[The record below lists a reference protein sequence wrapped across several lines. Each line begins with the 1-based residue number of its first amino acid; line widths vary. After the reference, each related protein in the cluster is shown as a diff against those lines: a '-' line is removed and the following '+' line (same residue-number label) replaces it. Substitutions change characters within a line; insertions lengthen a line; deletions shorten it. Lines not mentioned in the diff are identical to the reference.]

1 VPLTAESTF
10 NAETVIAL
18 KLQNG
23 ARRLDIRFVDAAGA
37 QHVVSLPIAQAAEL
51 AKFIT
56 DASTF
61 MAQLKRRAGPS
72 AR

>member
-1 VPLTAESTF
+1 MPLTAESTF
-10 NAETVIAL
+10 HAETVVSL

-23 ARRLDIRFVDAAGA
+23 ARRLDIRLVDAAGA
-37 QHVVSLPIAQAAEL
+37 EQVVSLPIAQAVEL
-51 AKFIT
+51 AEFIT

-61 MAQLKRRAGPS
+61 MAQLKGRAGTS